1 MRDEADGGGSR
12 AAVREAQGAAEAE
25 AAAAAGGG
33 AEADEEADEEAAL
46 AAEGWRAEGHK
57 WVGKRVLRY
66 FDGDK
71 PSAGVIVRW
80 LPADGDDEA
89 LWHMVHED
97 GDEEDLDEKEVK
109 EALRNEAEARAPKAK
124 PPKAKKPR
132 AVAYDDDS
140 DDDEE
145 MPLSRKRQRARRERP
160 RASTPPLPTP
170 PAAAAADAD
179 AASSSSSSSAA
190 AGGGAPLSAMLT
202 TLRCPRPQAL
212 RSLQLR
218 RSTIKPLLRE
228 VGAGRLPRAE
238 LPSAT
243 GLIVKLRTRGSLDT
257 CCARCSTPSRAR

>member
-1 MRDEADGGGSR
+1 MDPVLLARESLAGDELFDDGVLNV
-12 AAVREAQGAAEAE
+12 AREPRGAAELARARREEGRRLARELESLAAERRVERGRVADGARRAARCQPVSYVEKSEAEFRDEITAEEQKRAKARAE
-25 AAAAAGGG
+25 ARKRS
-33 AEADEEADEEAAL
+33 AEE

-140 DDDEE
+140 DDDEGMGFSR
-145 MPLSRKRQRARRERP
+145 MP
-160 RASTPPLPTP
+160 
-170 PAAAAADAD
+170 
-179 AASSSSSSSAA
+179 SAA
-190 AGGGAPLSAMLT
+190 P
-202 TLRCPRPQAL
+202 
-212 RSLQLR
+212 
-218 RSTIKPLLRE
+218 
-228 VGAGRLPRAE
+228 V
-238 LPSAT
+238 AT
-243 GLIVKLRTRGSLDT
+243 W
-257 CCARCSTPSRAR
+257 PYE